1 MTENDQI
8 TDSPTGWVAKHVRS
22 YLDTDGRVGHN
33 YHGSPTLLLT
43 TRGRRTG
50 ALRRTALIYGRDGE
64 NYLLVASNGGADRHP
79 AWYLNLTADPAV
91 TVQVGSEVFA
101 ATARTADAAE
111 KAALWERMTEVF
123 PRYDLYRTKTERD
136 LPLVILARV

>member
-1 MTENDQI
+1 M
-8 TDSPTGWVAKHVRS
+8 
-22 YLDTDGRVGHN
+22 
-33 YHGSPTLLLT
+33 LT